1 MTEQKKYTFAKISA
15 LAKKSQKPL
24 KDRMLENLQQ
34 EFFGDYPHPY
44 YRFLYYLVLERQPK
58 LALEIGVD
66 QGIGS
71 AHMAV
76 AAASYGGHVVGI
88 DKEDRHVLDGFD
100 NFDFLQTDS
109 THSDWAISE
118 KVKEYGRLG
127 LIFQDASHEYEDV
140 LSEWKIMRSHL
151 DKDAIWVCDDVSEH
165 IYPELVKYFKSRRG
179 RKKFYDEL
187 HKGTVVGV
195 SLL

>member
-1 MTEQKKYTFAKISA
+1 MKKEKKYTFAKISA
-15 LAKKSQKPL
+15 LAKKAQSPL

-44 YRFLYYLVLERQPK
+44 YRFLYYLTLLRKPK

-76 AAASYGGHVVGI
+76 AAASYGGHVIGI
-88 DKEDRHVLDGFD
+88 DKEDRHVLEGFD
-100 NFDFLQTDS
+100 NFHFLQVDS
-109 THSDWAISE
+109 TKSDKAIWE
-118 KVKEYGRLG
+118 EVAKYGKLG

-140 LSEWKIMRSHL
+140 LAEWNIMSSYL

-179 RKKFYDEL
+179 RKNYYNEL